1 MSEPLSVLVIE
12 DEPLIAMMIEDF
24 IEMLGHNLAGNCDSV
39 AEALVKVEE
48 GGFDVAILD
57 VNLRDGAC
65 WPVADALKA
74 KGVNF
79 VIASGG
85 HVDPPPAAHAG
96 AHQLAKPFTLDA
108 VQAALES
115 VSASA

>member
-1 MSEPLSVLVIE
+1 MTAPLSVLVIE

-24 IEMLGHNLAGNCDSV
+24 IDILGHELAGTCDSV
-39 AEALVKVEE
+39 ADALVRVDE

-74 KGVNF
+74 KDIPF
-79 VIASGG
+79 VVASGG
-85 HVDPPPAAHAG
+85 HVEPPPSTHSDAHL
-96 AHQLAKPFTLDA
+96 LAKPFTLDG
-108 VQAALES
+108 VQAALER
-115 VSASA
+115 VSA

>member
-1 MSEPLSVLVIE
+1 MTASLSVLVIE

-24 IEMLGHNLAGNCDSV
+24 IDMLGHTLAGSCDSV

-65 WPVADALKA
+65 WPVADALVA
-74 KGVNF
+74 KGISF

-85 HVDPPPAAHAG
+85 HVDPPPVSHSG
-96 AHQLAKPFTLDA
+96 AHQLAKPFTLDG
-108 VQAALES
+108 VQAALET
-115 VSASA
+115 VSAE